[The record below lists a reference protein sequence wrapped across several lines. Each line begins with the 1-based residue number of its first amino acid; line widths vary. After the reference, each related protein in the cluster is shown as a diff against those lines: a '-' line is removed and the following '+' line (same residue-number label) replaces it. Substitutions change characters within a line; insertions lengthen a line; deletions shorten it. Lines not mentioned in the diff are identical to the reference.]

1 MLNTLSFSTRT
12 TKLFNAIL
20 VDPYEAVI
28 KEVLIPFCEDFDEIN
43 KILRCKRNF
52 AYGLKAGNTYSLA
65 MRVSDE
71 PESESKGFVYCHSDI
86 SDAEFINGRA
96 LLIAYDQES
105 GLETDLDAIY
115 GDSINVERISGKN
128 VEIFSPYP
136 ARSLAQAINDME
148 CANFFSPD
156 FFVAFSTPEEFGL
169 LKDRLLDL

>member
-1 MLNTLSFSTRT
+1 MLNTLLFSTRNA
-12 TKLFNAIL
+12 KLFNAIL
-20 VDPYEAVI
+20 IDPYEVVI
-28 KEVLIPFCEDFDEIN
+28 KEVLIPFCEGFDEIN
-43 KILRCKRNF
+43 KILHCNRNF
-52 AYGLKAGNTYSLA
+52 AYGLKAGNTCSLA

-86 SDAEFINGRA
+86 ADAQYISGRA

-136 ARSLAQAINDME
+136 ARSLAQAISDME
-148 CANFFSPD
+148 CANFFSPE
-156 FFVAFSTPEEFGL
+156 FFVAFSTREEFGT
-169 LKDRLLDL
+169 LKERLANL